1 MEYFDGLTRV
11 FKSLAWLELRLM
23 LAKTLWHYDLE
34 LCPGM
39 ENWVDQKSYLTWEKG
54 PLMVKLI
61 PVKRD

>member
-1 MEYFDGLTRV
+1 MS
-11 FKSLAWLELRLM
+11 KSLAWLELRLM